1 MPDDAV
7 LDASVAIKVFLDE
20 EGSAEARAL
29 VASGARF
36 IAPALVMAEV
46 ASVLLKRL
54 RREEITP
61 AFAKGVIKRAPTLF
75 DELARVESLTERAF
89 AIAADHQ
96 LSAYDALYVALAEDR
111 NWPLAT
117 ADLRLASRIAQ
128 SRLAIATWTP

>member
-1 MPDDAV
+1 MPDEVV

-20 EGSAEARAL
+20 EGSAAARAL

-36 IAPALVMAEV
+36 IALALVLAEI
-46 ASVLLKRL
+46 ANVLLKRL
-54 RREEITP
+54 RRGEVTP
-61 AFAKGVIKRAPTLF
+61 AFAAAALQRSATLF
-75 DELARVESLTERAF
+75 DELARVESLVNRAF

-117 ADLRLASRIAQ
+117 ADLRLAGRISQ